1 MPSICLAFAEA
12 GHGSDLAGIQTRG
25 DVVGPEVVVTGIK
38 TWIAGADQAT
48 AALVLCITESFP
60 RPRENLSCVLVPLVD
75 NCVEVRPICTMSGE
89 STLFEACFD
98 GAHAPLDNIVGGRGN
113 GWQVAT
119 SRLRAAHVDQVLACE
134 GELWELIETARRY
147 GRDRDPL
154 IRQQLAWAYS
164 QVRILR
170 AQIERSPSGEGGLV
184 SGVLWSEYHR
194 RLGEIAVEI
203 IGSDALVRP
212 DSEAYA
218 ANRWQQLFLIGRADT
233 IASGTTEVQR
243 IAIAEQI
250 LDLPG

>member
-1 MPSICLAFAEA
+1 MSSTCLAFAEA

-25 DVVGPEVVVTGIK
+25 DVVGHEVVVTGIK
-38 TWIAGADQAT
+38 TWIADADKAT
-48 AALVLCITESFP
+48 AALVLCVTESTP
-60 RPRENLSCVLVPLVD
+60 RPDDNLSCVLVPLAD
-75 NCVEVRPICTMSGE
+75 NAVELRPICTMSGQ

-113 GWQVAT
+113 GWRVAT
-119 SRLRAAHVDQVLACE
+119 SRLRAAHVDQVLECE
-134 GELWELIETARRY
+134 RELWELIATARRY
-147 GRDRDPL
+147 GRERDPL
-154 IRQQLAWAYS
+154 VRQQLAWAYS
-164 QVRILR
+164 QVRILQ
-170 AQIERSPSGEGGLV
+170 AQIERSTPGGGGLV

-194 RLGEIAVEI
+194 CLGEIAVDV

-218 ANRWQQLFLIGRADT
+218 ASRWQQLFLTGRADT

-250 LDLPG
+250 LDLPR